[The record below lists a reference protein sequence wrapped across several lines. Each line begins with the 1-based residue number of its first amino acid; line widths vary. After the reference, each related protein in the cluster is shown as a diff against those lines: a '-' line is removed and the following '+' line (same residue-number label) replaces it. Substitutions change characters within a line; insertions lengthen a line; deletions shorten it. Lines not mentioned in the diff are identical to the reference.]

1 MKSDSNYYDQAED
14 NEVKK
19 LQFIISKYNI
29 ILNEYQLKYGNELF
43 ATLDRKLNKETLEG
57 SSNEFKKILIENI
70 SLIKE
75 YEKLLIEKD
84 KSLSYYNEELVRNHN
99 EVERLVKENDDLR
112 DELEGLKEEY
122 NKLYRNI
129 LDPEQMPEERIDGDY
144 KLNTDYLK
152 EENEKLLAMLERS
165 QYEEKQLKNI
175 LMELKDKYSELNEE
189 NKRLGEEYTKY
200 KNEYHQYR
208 STKNFVEEKMK
219 ENCNKLIL
227 NERKMNDMIANTEKM
242 EIENR
247 YLKQEALQVK
257 EALSDL
263 ENRKNMEIDLL
274 MRDIHNLTSK
284 ENEYK
289 ERINLL
295 QLELSSIRFENN
307 KFRLELNVKT
317 MDNEHLNKLI
327 EESNY
332 NARSV
337 EDKERY
343 IDTILKSH
351 KRKADEAVLE
361 KEKIV
366 VKLRL
371 LEKQMSKIN
380 EEYSKNISDKTNQYD
395 HVLESSK
402 SKYEHLLNSKEEEL
416 TQLKSDNIALKA
428 ERDKYINDMNAI
440 KKEYNKLFTTFR
452 EDNEKYIQMYEKSE
466 KESSR
471 TKEHYK
477 IRLILF
483 RVNSNRW
490 NMIRT

>member
-1 MKSDSNYYDQAED
+1 M
-14 NEVKK
+14 
-19 LQFIISKYNI
+19 
-29 ILNEYQLKYGNELF
+29 
-43 ATLDRKLNKETLEG
+43 
-57 SSNEFKKILIENI
+57 
-70 SLIKE
+70 
-75 YEKLLIEKD
+75 
-84 KSLSYYNEELVRNHN
+84 LSRS
-99 EVERLVKENDDLR
+99 
-112 DELEGLKEEY
+112 
-122 NKLYRNI
+122 
-129 LDPEQMPEERIDGDY
+129 DY

-295 QLELSSIRFENN
+295 RLELSSIRFENN
-307 KFRLELNVKT
+307 K
-317 MDNEHLNKLI
+317 
-327 EESNY
+327 
-332 NARSV
+332 
-337 EDKERY
+337 
-343 IDTILKSH
+343 
-351 KRKADEAVLE
+351 
-361 KEKIV
+361 
-366 VKLRL
+366 LR
-371 LEKQMSKIN
+371 QS
-380 EEYSKNISDKTNQYD
+380 
-395 HVLESSK
+395 
-402 SKYEHLLNSKEEEL
+402 
-416 TQLKSDNIALKA
+416 
-428 ERDKYINDMNAI
+428 
-440 KKEYNKLFTTFR
+440 
-452 EDNEKYIQMYEKSE
+452 
-466 KESSR
+466 
-471 TKEHYK
+471 
-477 IRLILF
+477 
-483 RVNSNRW
+483 
-490 NMIRT
+490 